1 MNEIRYNQA
10 LSTFSRQVL
19 VGVGLGLFATQALSA
34 ISQQEVT
41 DRAHKYISGDVYR
54 TQNNTPTYS
63 HVGSFITGGYSH
75 TIEKPDRSWI
85 TSELA
90 DFLLHSSRVSLEA
103 LDYLLVAIRDTY
115 GDVQID
121 AAIHTDP
128 EEGWVK
134 PVITVH
140 SGMED
145 FDKLL
150 DVEDVFFAKA
160 ANDPTL
166 LVILPFVIVS
176 QA

>member
-1 MNEIRYNQA
+1 MNELRFNRISSTLGGCLA
-10 LSTFSRQVL
+10 LI
-19 VGVGLGLFATQALSA
+19 GVGLYAMQTVST
-34 ISQQEVT
+34 ISQQES
-41 DRAHKYISGDVYR
+41 AHKNLSGDVYR

-75 TIEKPDRSWI
+75 TIEKSEHSWI

-90 DFLLHSSRVSLEA
+90 DFLTHYSQVSLEA
-103 LDYLLVAIRDTY
+103 LDYLLVAIRGTY

-121 AAIHTDP
+121 VAIHTDP

-140 SGMED
+140 SGVED

-150 DVEDVFFAKA
+150 DIEDGFFAKA

-166 LVILPFVIVS
+166 LVIFPFVVVS